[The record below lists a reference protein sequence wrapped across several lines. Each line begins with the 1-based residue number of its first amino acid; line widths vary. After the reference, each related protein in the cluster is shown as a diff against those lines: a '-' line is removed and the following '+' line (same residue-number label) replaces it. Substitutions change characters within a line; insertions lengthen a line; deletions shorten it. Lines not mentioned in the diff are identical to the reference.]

1 MMDFLKKYNMHI
13 FVIIVGALTLYDL
26 LNWNSLSLVRKLVN
40 VFAILGVLHEVE
52 EKYWPG
58 GFIELMLN
66 KLKVNI
72 SELDDGKAKLS
83 VVIFWLVY
91 IGLGYV
97 FDNIL
102 FFFMMTIVLSLFEA
116 FIHTAGIKIHKLN
129 KPYTPGLVTAWL
141 LAITAIYSI
150 VQLNKYSIIVPTD
163 YLIGF
168 ILFIITF
175 LMLASQVYSSI
186 RLSFKDVISRI
197 KN

>member
-52 EKYWPG
+52 EKSWPG

-175 LMLASQVYSSI
+175 LMLASQIYSSI
-186 RLSFKDVISRI
+186 S
-197 KN
+197 